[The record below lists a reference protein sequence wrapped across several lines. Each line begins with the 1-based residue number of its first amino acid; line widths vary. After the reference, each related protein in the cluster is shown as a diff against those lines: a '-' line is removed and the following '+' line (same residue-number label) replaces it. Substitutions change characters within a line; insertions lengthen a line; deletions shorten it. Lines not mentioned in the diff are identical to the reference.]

1 MRVQLSKVV
10 RTCHGASRAPR
21 YHGTPTCIVFAC
33 CCTWAQRAPRLGAE
47 TSARKRAIKSA
58 DTCNDALC
66 NPAVRWADMRCS
78 QNIGPARHSVNSP
91 IIVARNGCKAL
102 QGSSPNTALSRPR
115 AHSPAAVVV
124 REERVRPREARV
136 RASQRAASGGRGVEV
151 RDRRPKQRRRSLDQN
166 CLLAKGPQQP
176 LPLACTL
183 TYHRHT
189 LLCTLHRLSA
199 AAAAT
204 RTRMP
209 CCTDAANIRVEC
221 TMKLSDASPAATNMR
236 RWCALAWLLGSASS
250 ACPACLAYTK
260 NCHACKGKA
269 FATTRGLETAIS
281 GHYGECLA
289 RRQT

>member
-1 MRVQLSKVV
+1 MR
-10 RTCHGASRAPR
+10 R
-21 YHGTPTCIVFAC
+21 
-33 CCTWAQRAPRLGAE
+33 
-47 TSARKRAIKSA
+47 
-58 DTCNDALC
+58 
-66 NPAVRWADMRCS
+66 S

-102 QGSSPNTALSRPR
+102 QGSSQMRCSAGQELTQPGGGGER
-115 AHSPAAVVV
+115 
-124 REERVRPREARV
+124 ERVRPREARV
-136 RASQRAASGGRGVEV
+136 PEPVRERQAGERGVGV
-151 RDRRPKQRRRSLDQN
+151 RDRRPKQQGRSLGQN
-166 CLLAKGPQQP
+166 CLSAKGPQQP

-236 RWCALAWLLGSASS
+236 CWRVLAWLLGSASS

-269 FATTRGLETAIS
+269 FCY
-281 GHYGECLA
+281 H
-289 RRQT
+289 